1 MSDGWCKPDRA
12 RSEEFCGLRGEG
24 HALGDVGLHT
34 KKVWEQDMKK
44 ERESLAGETLRV
56 HMTRA
61 TSLQENLRQNETKSQ
76 GSSKSPKLQGHSG
89 ENVLTI
95 SLGII

>member
-1 MSDGWCKPDRA
+1 
-12 RSEEFCGLRGEG
+12 
-24 HALGDVGLHT
+24 
-34 KKVWEQDMKK
+34 MKK

-89 ENVLTI
+89 KNMLTI
-95 SLGII
+95 SLGIIQISDNNPGLLKEDNTDPLGS

>member
-1 MSDGWCKPDRA
+1 
-12 RSEEFCGLRGEG
+12 
-24 HALGDVGLHT
+24 
-34 KKVWEQDMKK
+34 MKK

-56 HMTRA
+56 HM
-61 TSLQENLRQNETKSQ
+61 ENLRQNETKSQ